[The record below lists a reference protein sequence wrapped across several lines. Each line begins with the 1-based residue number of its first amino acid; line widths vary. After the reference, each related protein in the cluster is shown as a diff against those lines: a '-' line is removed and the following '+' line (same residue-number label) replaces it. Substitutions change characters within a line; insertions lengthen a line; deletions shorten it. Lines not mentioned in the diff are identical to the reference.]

1 MSFKT
6 VPITEGDIGDGLFS
20 EILGIPL
27 IMRGSSSTRLADSP
41 VNTASLRDG
50 RTLCEKLGLPLLS
63 DPRGKAKLSEGTTFG
78 KIFPEILR

>member
-6 VPITEGDIGDGLFS
+6 VPITEGDIGDALFS

-27 IMRGSSSTRLADSP
+27 IMRGTSSTRLADAR
-41 VNTASLRDG
+41 VNTESLRDG

-63 DPRGKAKLSEGTTFG
+63 DWRGKAKLSHGTTFG